1 MQKDISKV
9 KNSAPGPAR
18 SAGEFSFGPRRY
30 VSSGPRRLFIAQEC
44 LMSPAFE
51 PRLERPHA
59 IMRVVSSCE

>member
-1 MQKDISKV
+1 MQKDVSDGK
-9 KNSAPGPAR
+9 KKAPGPAR
-18 SAGEFSFGPRRY
+18 SAGEFSFGARRY
-30 VSSGPRRLFIAQEC
+30 VSSGPRRLFVAQEC